1 MLGWNNVVSTL
12 FRRCFNVGQWR
23 CFNVVQRW
31 KSDVGFCFIFNVGP
45 TLFQRWSTT
54 LKQRWSDV
62 EMLAGILV
70 LVKIF
75 KNAEYFAEFM
85 SIQFHESIK
94 RQSSRG
100 VKIDDL
106 QNFSKFTRKHL
117 CQSFFFNKFAGL
129 RPATLLKK
137 RLWHRCFPLNFCEIS
152 KNIFSHRRPPVD
164 GSVNKFFK
172 ISFDFLNWLN

>member
-1 MLGWNNVVSTL
+1 
-12 FRRCFNVGQWR
+12 
-23 CFNVVQRW
+23 
-31 KSDVGFCFIFNVGP
+31 
-45 TLFQRWSTT
+45 
-54 LKQRWSDV
+54 
-62 EMLAGILV
+62 MLAGILV

-75 KNAEYFAEFM
+75 KNAEYFAEFI

-106 QNFSKFTRKHL
+106 QNFAKFTRKHL

-172 ISFDFLNWLN
+172 ISFDFLN